1 MSIDPNTVRA
11 AADAVQWADVIAAVA
26 ILILSLE
33 AGRRWPQARPFL
45 FGPVTYAAHGVVFH
59 VATLMNLVP
68 APWTSLWSATLRMHS
83 YAAFGGFLAAPFL
96 IAVSPSWLDF
106 EASDE

>member
-1 MSIDPNTVRA
+1 MSIDLNTVRA

-59 VATLMNLVP
+59 VATLTNLVP
-68 APWTSLWSATLRMHS
+68 APWTSCLLYTSRC
-83 YAAFGGFLAAPFL
+83 
-96 IAVSPSWLDF
+96 V
-106 EASDE
+106 